1 MAQPVRRARVAE
13 QVHHELSEI
22 LQRDMN
28 DPRMGWVTVTRV
40 EMSPDLGHA
49 KVFVSVFGDEKTQEI
64 TLRVVQRA
72 TAHVRG
78 LLGRRV
84 RLRQVP
90 ELQFKLDH
98 SLEHGQR
105 IMDILRETEIPPAP
119 PEDSEGEG

>member
-1 MAQPVRRARVAE
+1 VAKPVRRARVAE

-22 LQRDMN
+22 LQREMN
-28 DPRMGWVTVTRV
+28 DPRVGWVTVTRV
-40 EMSPDLGHA
+40 DMSSDLCHA
-49 KVFVSVFGDEKTQEI
+49 KVFVSVFGDEKTQE
-64 TLRVVQRA
+64 TSLRVLQRA

-78 LLGRRV
+78 QLGRRL

-105 IMDILRETEIPPAP
+105 IMDILKETEIPPAP
-119 PEDSEGEG
+119 PEDSDGEG